1 MRIRV
6 ATVKDRS
13 SFGFVGQSTDLL
25 RQLEVCTLPTVE
37 RPLRIAEFSD
47 LFATAAGDVRRV
59 SPTEA
64 VVMMPGGMLAMA
76 RSLAAR
82 ETNCCSFFEFKV
94 EAVRDRTIMAI
105 RVPERYTDVL
115 SALTGLAAEKDYPVG

>member
-1 MRIRV
+1 M
-6 ATVKDRS
+6 
-13 SFGFVGQSTDLL
+13 GQSADLL

-37 RPLRIAEFSD
+37 RPLRIAEFID
-47 LFATAAGDVRRV
+47 LFATAVGDVRRV
-59 SPTEA
+59 SLTEA

-82 ETNCCSFFEFKV
+82 ETDCCSFFEFKV
-94 EAVRDRTIMAI
+94 EPVGDRTIMAI

-115 SALTGLAAEKDYPVG
+115 SALTGLAGERDDPVG